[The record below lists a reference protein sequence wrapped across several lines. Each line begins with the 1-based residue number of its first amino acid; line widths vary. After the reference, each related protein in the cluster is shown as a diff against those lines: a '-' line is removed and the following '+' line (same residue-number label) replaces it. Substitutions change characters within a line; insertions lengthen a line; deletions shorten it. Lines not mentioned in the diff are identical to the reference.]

1 MTEGPTGDLAPDTPE
16 PKHAQLSENLAAWC
30 AEHLYPGDALP
41 SERELMDRYQV
52 SRATV
57 RRALDTL
64 QASGLVERIH
74 GKGTFLASPRE
85 QAHLLASFTAYMRKR
100 GMKPSS
106 RLDGIT
112 RVSTVPTWVASVFG
126 EGECWR
132 IERVRMA
139 DGVPVSHEVNFY
151 PVALAPDLGQQD
163 LSGSLYTLLAE
174 RYNLVIDAA
183 DQHISAEIAD
193 VHIARSLNLPLGAPM
208 LALRRTSTVL
218 GKPVECSM
226 NHYRG
231 DRFEIHVSVPNEGAA
246 ALGPNSY

>member
-1 MTEGPTGDLAPDTPE
+1 MFTPNTHE

-74 GKGTFLASPRE
+74 GRGTFLASPRE
-85 QAHLLASFTAYMRKR
+85 QAHLLASFSAYMRKR
-100 GMKPSS
+100 GMHPSS
-106 RLDGIT
+106 RLDSIAK
-112 RVSTVPTWVASVFG
+112 VSTVPTWVASVFG
-126 EGECWR
+126 EGEFWR

-139 DGVPVSHEVNFY
+139 DGIPVSHEINFY
-151 PVALAPDLGQQD
+151 PVALAPDLGHQD
-163 LSGSLYTLLAE
+163 LSGSLYTLFAD

-193 VHIARSLNLPLGAPM
+193 VHISRSLGLPLGAP
-208 LALRRTSTVL
+208 LLVLRRTSIAV
-218 GKPVECSM
+218 GKPVECST

-246 ALGPNSY
+246 SLGPTSQH